1 LLSPIIVNMF
11 AILVFGTYH
20 HRFRITLIE
29 YMEKIQTTG
38 VSDQFKAHLSDV
50 NNQRIIFSGSF
61 GSGKTTF
68 LNDFFKTKEQSDKYY
83 VCKLF
88 PVNYVTSDNK
98 DIYELMKF
106 DILIQLLGSGVTLGK
121 SDFDKLS
128 TVSKSIKKNSL
139 KLLQG
144 IMGVASLID
153 GRAAILSKAVEVISD
168 IYEKYKDQ
176 DSETKVDR
184 FLADLENQLGSSYE
198 MNDISRLINEM
209 LIKASKLEEKEKETV
224 LLIDDFD
231 RLEPMQSFRLL
242 NILSTNDNE
251 TGTGENKFGF
261 DKIIIVCD
269 IGNLRDCFA
278 HINGTSNAFNG
289 YIDKFYSTQIFNFDI
304 QNDLIKAIS
313 VWFVEIK
320 ISRDVREEFYEMYI
334 DIIKQMISCG
344 SLNIRSLTKMQ
355 YATAIDVPSK
365 QGLGYHTEIDYMKLF
380 FSVLRQ
386 MFVGDQEV
394 STALSLCSKRN
405 IMFLYSN
412 NRMVVDKLLG
422 IMFPEKL
429 DGEDAEPFINKQK
442 YKFKAKRTGLYL
454 SFDFLAT
461 DVQLSDSG
469 DILIP
474 VLSFIDEIKQK
485 YLNI

>member
-1 LLSPIIVNMF
+1 
-11 AILVFGTYH
+11 
-20 HRFRITLIE
+20 
-29 YMEKIQTTG
+29 MEKIQTSE
-38 VSDQFKAHLSDV
+38 VSNQLKTHLANT

-68 LNDFFKTKEQSDKYY
+68 LNDFFKTEEQPNKYY

-106 DILIQLLGSGVTLGK
+106 DILIQLLGSGVTIEK
-121 SDFDKLS
+121 DDFDKLS
-128 TVSKSIKKNSL
+128 TVSKSVEKNSL

-153 GRAAILSKAVEVISD
+153 GSAAVLSKAVEIIAN
-168 IYEKYKDQ
+168 IYEEYKDKDPQ
-176 DSETKVDR
+176 TKVDR
-184 FLADLENQLGSSYE
+184 FLTDLENQVGSSYE
-198 MNDISRLINEM
+198 MNDISKLISEM
-209 LIKASKLEEKEKETV
+209 LIKASNLEGKKKETV

-242 NILSTNDNE
+242 NLLSTNDNE

-269 IGNLRDCFA
+269 IDNLRDCFA

-304 QNDLIKAIS
+304 KDDLIKAIS
-313 VWFVEIK
+313 AWLFEIK
-320 ISRDVREEFYEMYI
+320 IPQDVKEAFYERYI
-334 DIIKQMISCG
+334 DLIQKMISCG

-355 YATAIDVPSK
+355 YAAIDVPSK
-365 QGLGYHTEIDYMKLF
+365 KVLGYRAEVDYMKLF
-380 FSVLRQ
+380 FSMLQQ

-394 STALSLCSKRN
+394 SNAIHICFKQNPLCQYDR
-405 IMFLYSN
+405 N
-412 NRMVVDKLLG
+412 NRVINEALCVTY
-422 IMFPEKL
+422 PEKK
-429 DGEDAEPFINKQK
+429 DGKEINENIDEKQ
-442 YKFKAKRTGLYL
+442 YKFRCKLYGSSPYWELISVNGEPLASNSGVPVFYFIEQVKRKYL
-454 SFDFLAT
+454 S
-461 DVQLSDSG
+461 
-469 DILIP
+469 I
-474 VLSFIDEIKQK
+474 
-485 YLNI
+485 

>member
-1 LLSPIIVNMF
+1 
-11 AILVFGTYH
+11 
-20 HRFRITLIE
+20 
-29 YMEKIQTTG
+29 MEKIQTTG
-38 VSDQFKAHLSDV
+38 VSDQFKAHFSDV

-68 LNDFFKTKEQSDKYY
+68 LNIFFKTKEQSDKYY

-128 TVSKSIKKNSL
+128 TISKSIKKNSL

-153 GRAAILSKAVEVISD
+153 GRAAILNKAVEVISD

-242 NILSTNDNE
+242 NLLSTNDNE
-251 TGTGENKFGF
+251 AGTGQNKFGF

-269 IGNLRDCFA
+269 IDNLRDCFA

-304 QNDLIKAIS
+304 QNDLINAIDD
-313 VWFVEIK
+313 WFDEIGIRK
-320 ISRDVREEFYEMYI
+320 DIGDEFYRIFI
-334 DIIKQMISCG
+334 DVIKKMIGCG

-355 YATAIDVPSK
+355 NAVVDDTPFWRTDLLKPS
-365 QGLGYHTEIDYMKLF
+365 LDYMALF
-380 FSVLRQ
+380 FSVLRK
-386 MFVGDQEV
+386 MFVGDQEI
-394 STALSLCSKRN
+394 SNAFSLCTKRN
-405 IMFLYSN
+405 IMFVYSK
-412 NRMVVDKLLG
+412 NRMVVDKLLCV
-422 IMFPEKL
+422 MFPEKL
-429 DGEDAEPFINKQK
+429 DGEYAELSINKK
-442 YKFKAKRTGLYL
+442 GYKFKAKKTELYL

-461 DVQLSDSG
+461 DSQLSNSG
-469 DILIP
+469 HELIP
-474 VLSFIDEIKQK
+474 VFSFIDEIKQR